1 MRKIKSI
8 FSKTM
13 IASIVMLII
22 IAMTEMLSINK
33 SVFASESGTVTADNV
48 NFRQKASSSAEIIQS
63 LKKGAS
69 LTVEGT
75 EGDFYK
81 VRYNSIEGYVSKQF
95 VKVNKAESSASGE
108 DSANNGSS
116 SNTSSAEN
124 SDDSRKNSNDN
135 SSSSSEEGSQNVN
148 DNQSNNNQAANGSES
163 SNEGS
168 QILTEKEAIEKNK
181 TKIKNETEIYV
192 LPLLNSSKLG
202 TIAKDEDVML
212 VSINGKWA
220 YIRGSKKSGWVNKE
234 ELESQT
240 IYLPTN
246 NTKNVENT
254 TNKNTQNSDE
264 NNQENNQNNKTNS
277 DNNNNN
283 SENDNSDATNND
295 SSKDNENNQDSE
307 SKNSKDPVNGET
319 EATSNSKKTMYINV
333 DAVNIRK
340 EASTTATILNSA
352 EKNSALEVLDTS
364 NQEWYKVKTS
374 SGTVGYVLAK
384 YLSENAG

>member
-81 VRYNSIEGYVSKQF
+81 VRYNSVEGYVSKQF
-95 VKVNKAESSASGE
+95 VKVNTSASSEGE
-108 DSANNGSS
+108 SKNVDNNKDSENNNDS
-116 SNTSSAEN
+116 SNT
-124 SDDSRKNSNDN
+124 
-135 SSSSSEEGSQNVN
+135 N
-148 DNQSNNNQAANGSES
+148 DNQNTNNAENIENNAKNDSVS
-163 SNEGS
+163 SNES
-168 QILTEKEAIEKNK
+168 NELLTEKEAIEKNK

-246 NTKNVENT
+246 NTKNVEDT

-264 NNQENNQNNKTNS
+264 NNQENNQNNKANS
-277 DNNNNN
+277 DNNNN

-295 SSKDNENNQDSE
+295 NSKDNENNQDSE

>member
-95 VKVNKAESSASGE
+95 VKVNTSASSEGE
-108 DSANNGSS
+108 SKNIDNNKDSENNNDS
-116 SNTSSAEN
+116 SNT
-124 SDDSRKNSNDN
+124 
-135 SSSSSEEGSQNVN
+135 N
-148 DNQSNNNQAANGSES
+148 DNQNTNNAENIENNAKNDSES
-163 SNEGS
+163 SNES
-168 QILTEKEAIEKNK
+168 NELLTEKEAIEKNK

-264 NNQENNQNNKTNS
+264 NNQENNQNNKANS
-277 DNNNNN
+277 DNNNN

-295 SSKDNENNQDSE
+295 SSKNNENNQDSE

-364 NQEWYKVKTS
+364 NPEWYKVKTS

>member
-95 VKVNKAESSASGE
+95 VKVNTSVSSEGESKNVDNNK
-108 DSANNGSS
+108 DSENNNDS
-116 SNTSSAEN
+116 SNT
-124 SDDSRKNSNDN
+124 
-135 SSSSSEEGSQNVN
+135 N
-148 DNQSNNNQAANGSES
+148 DNQNTNNAENIENNAKNDSES
-163 SNEGS
+163 SNES
-168 QILTEKEAIEKNK
+168 NELLTEKEAIEKNK

-246 NTKNVENT
+246 NTKNVEDT

-264 NNQENNQNNKTNS
+264 NNQEDNQNNKANS
-277 DNNNNN
+277 DNNN

-295 SSKDNENNQDSE
+295 NSKDNENNQDSE
-307 SKNSKDPVNGET
+307 SKNSKDPENVET

-340 EASTTATILNSA
+340 EASTTATILNSV

>member
-1 MRKIKSI
+1 MRKIKLI

-63 LKKGAS
+63 LKKGAN
-69 LTVEGT
+69 LTVDGT

-95 VKVNKAESSASGE
+95 VKVNTSASSEGE
-108 DSANNGSS
+108 SKNVDNNKDTENNNDS
-116 SNTSSAEN
+116 SNT
-124 SDDSRKNSNDN
+124 
-135 SSSSSEEGSQNVN
+135 N
-148 DNQSNNNQAANGSES
+148 DNQNTNNAENIENNAQNDSGS
-163 SNEGS
+163 SNES
-168 QILTEKEAIEKNK
+168 NELLTEKEAIEKNK

-202 TIAKDEDVML
+202 TIAKDEEVML
-212 VSINGKWA
+212 VSVSGKWA

-240 IYLPTN
+240 IYLPKN
-246 NTKNVENT
+246 NTKKAEDT
-254 TNKNTQNSDE
+254 TNTSNQNSDD
-264 NNQENNQNNKTNS
+264 NNQENNQDNKANS
-277 DNNNNN
+277 DNNN
-283 SENDNSDATNND
+283 SENGNSDTNNND
-295 SSKDNENNQDSE
+295 NNKGNENNQDSE
-307 SKNSKDPVNGET
+307 SKNSKDSANGET
-319 EATSNSKKTMYINV
+319 ETATETNSKKTMYINV

-364 NQEWYKVKTS
+364 NSEWYKVKTS

-384 YLSENAG
+384 YLSESME

>member
-22 IAMTEMLSINK
+22 IAMTVMLSINK

-63 LKKGAS
+63 LKKGAN

-95 VKVNKAESSASGE
+95 VKVNTSASSEGE
-108 DSANNGSS
+108 SKNVDNNKDTENNNDS
-116 SNTSSAEN
+116 SNT
-124 SDDSRKNSNDN
+124 
-135 SSSSSEEGSQNVN
+135 N
-148 DNQSNNNQAANGSES
+148 DNQNTNNAENIENNAQNDSGS
-163 SNEGS
+163 SNES
-168 QILTEKEAIEKNK
+168 NELLTEKEAIEKNK

-202 TIAKDEDVML
+202 TIAKDEEVML
-212 VSINGKWA
+212 VSVSGKWA
-220 YIRGSKKSGWVNKE
+220 YIRGSKKNGWVNKE

-240 IYLPTN
+240 IYLPKD
-246 NTKNVENT
+246 NTKKAEDT
-254 TNKNTQNSDE
+254 TNTSNQDSDD
-264 NNQENNQNNKTNS
+264 NNQENNQDNKANS
-277 DNNNNN
+277 DNNN
-283 SENDNSDATNND
+283 SENGNSDTNNND
-295 SSKDNENNQDSE
+295 NNKGNENNQDSK
-307 SKNSKDPVNGET
+307 SKNSNDSANGET
-319 EATSNSKKTMYINV
+319 ETATETNSKKTMYINV

-364 NQEWYKVKTS
+364 NSEWYKVKTS

-384 YLSENAG
+384 YLSESME

>member
-8 FSKTM
+8 VSKSM

-22 IAMTEMLSINK
+22 IAMTVMLSINK

-81 VRYNSIEGYVSKQF
+81 VRYNSVEGYVSKQF
-95 VKVNKAESSASGE
+95 VKVNTSASSEGE
-108 DSANNGSS
+108 SKNVDNNKDSENNNDS
-116 SNTSSAEN
+116 SNTNDNKNTNNAEN
-124 SDDSRKNSNDN
+124 IEDNAKNDS
-135 SSSSSEEGSQNVN
+135 V
-148 DNQSNNNQAANGSES
+148 S
-163 SNEGS
+163 SNES
-168 QILTEKEAIEKNK
+168 NELLTEKEAIEKNR

-246 NTKNVENT
+246 NTKNVEDT
-254 TNKNTQNSDE
+254 TNTNTQNSDD
-264 NNQENNQNNKTNS
+264 NNQENNQDNKANS
-277 DNNNNN
+277 DNNN
-283 SENDNSDATNND
+283 SENDNSDNNNN
-295 SSKDNENNQDSE
+295 SKGNENNQDSE
-307 SKNSKDPVNGET
+307 SKNSKDSANGET
-319 EATSNSKKTMYINV
+319 ETVTETNSKKTMYINV

-364 NQEWYKVKTS
+364 NSEWYKIKTS

>member
-81 VRYNSIEGYVSKQF
+81 VRYNSVEGYVSKQF
-95 VKVNKAESSASGE
+95 VKVNKAESS
-108 DSANNGSS
+108 
-116 SNTSSAEN
+116 
-124 SDDSRKNSNDN
+124 
-135 SSSSSEEGSQNVN
+135 SSSEEGIQNVN

-246 NTKNVENT
+246 NTKNVEDT

-264 NNQENNQNNKTNS
+264 NNQENNQNDKANS
-277 DNNNNN
+277 DNNNSENDN

-295 SSKDNENNQDSE
+295 NSKDNENNQDSE

-340 EASTTATILNSA
+340 EASTTAIILNSV

>member
-95 VKVNKAESSASGE
+95 VKVNTSASSEGE
-108 DSANNGSS
+108 SKNVDNNKDTENNNDS
-116 SNTSSAEN
+116 SNT
-124 SDDSRKNSNDN
+124 
-135 SSSSSEEGSQNVN
+135 N
-148 DNQSNNNQAANGSES
+148 DNQNTNNAENIENNAQNDSES
-163 SNEGS
+163 SNES
-168 QILTEKEAIEKNK
+168 NEILTEKEAIEKNK

-202 TIAKDEDVML
+202 TIAKDEEVML
-212 VSINGKWA
+212 VSVSGKWA

-240 IYLPTN
+240 IYLPKN
-246 NTKNVENT
+246 NTKKAEDT
-254 TNKNTQNSDE
+254 TNTSNQNSDD
-264 NNQENNQNNKTNS
+264 NNQENNQDNKANS
-277 DNNNNN
+277 DNNN
-283 SENDNSDATNND
+283 SENGNSDTNNND
-295 SSKDNENNQDSE
+295 NNKGNENNQDSK
-307 SKNSKDPVNGET
+307 SKNSNDSANGET
-319 EATSNSKKTMYINV
+319 ETATETETNSKKTMYINV

-364 NQEWYKVKTS
+364 NSEWYKVKTS

-384 YLSENAG
+384 YLSESME

>member
-22 IAMTEMLSINK
+22 IAMTEMISINK

-63 LKKGAS
+63 LKKGAN
-69 LTVEGT
+69 LMVEGT

-95 VKVNKAESSASGE
+95 VKVNTSASSEGE
-108 DSANNGSS
+108 SKNVDNNKDTENNNDS
-116 SNTSSAEN
+116 SNT
-124 SDDSRKNSNDN
+124 
-135 SSSSSEEGSQNVN
+135 N
-148 DNQSNNNQAANGSES
+148 DNQNTNNAENIENNAQNDSGS
-163 SNEGS
+163 SNES
-168 QILTEKEAIEKNK
+168 NELLTEKEAIEKNK

-202 TIAKDEDVML
+202 TIAKDEEVML
-212 VSINGKWA
+212 VSVSGKWA

-240 IYLPTN
+240 IYLPKN
-246 NTKNVENT
+246 NTKKAEDT
-254 TNKNTQNSDE
+254 TNTSNQNSDD
-264 NNQENNQNNKTNS
+264 NNQENNQDNKANS
-277 DNNNNN
+277 DNNN
-283 SENDNSDATNND
+283 SENGNSDTNNND
-295 SSKDNENNQDSE
+295 NNKGNENNQDSE
-307 SKNSKDPVNGET
+307 SKNSNDSANGET
-319 EATSNSKKTMYINV
+319 ETETETNSKKTMYINV

-340 EASTTATILNSA
+340 EASTTATILNSV

-364 NQEWYKVKTS
+364 NSEWYKVKTS

-384 YLSENAG
+384 YLSESME

>member
-22 IAMTEMLSINK
+22 IAMTVMLSINK

-63 LKKGAS
+63 LKKGAN

-95 VKVNKAESSASGE
+95 VKVNTSASSEGE
-108 DSANNGSS
+108 SKNVDNNKDTENNNDS
-116 SNTSSAEN
+116 SNT
-124 SDDSRKNSNDN
+124 
-135 SSSSSEEGSQNVN
+135 N
-148 DNQSNNNQAANGSES
+148 DNQNTNNAENIENNAQNDSGS
-163 SNEGS
+163 SNES
-168 QILTEKEAIEKNK
+168 NEILTEKEAIEKNK

-202 TIAKDEDVML
+202 TIAKDEEVML
-212 VSINGKWA
+212 VSVSGKWA

-240 IYLPTN
+240 IYLPKN
-246 NTKNVENT
+246 NTKKAEDT
-254 TNKNTQNSDE
+254 TNTSNQNSDD
-264 NNQENNQNNKTNS
+264 NNQENNQDNKANS
-277 DNNNNN
+277 DNNN
-283 SENDNSDATNND
+283 SENGNSDTNNND
-295 SSKDNENNQDSE
+295 NNKGNENNQDSE
-307 SKNSKDPVNGET
+307 SKNSNDSANGET
-319 EATSNSKKTMYINV
+319 ETATETNSKKTMYINV

-364 NQEWYKVKTS
+364 NSEWYKVKTS

-384 YLSENAG
+384 YLSESME

>member
-63 LKKGAS
+63 LKKGAN

-116 SNTSSAEN
+116 SNTSNAEN
-124 SDDSRKNSNDN
+124 SDDPRENSNDD

-168 QILTEKEAIEKNK
+168 PILTEKEAIEKNK

-202 TIAKDEDVML
+202 TIAKDEEVML
-212 VSINGKWA
+212 VSVSGKWA

-240 IYLPTN
+240 IYLPKN
-246 NTKNVENT
+246 NTKKAEDT
-254 TNKNTQNSDE
+254 TNTSNQNSDD
-264 NNQENNQNNKTNS
+264 NNQENNQDNKANS
-277 DNNNNN
+277 DNNN
-283 SENDNSDATNND
+283 SENGNSDTNNND
-295 SSKDNENNQDSE
+295 NNKGNENNQDSK
-307 SKNSKDPVNGET
+307 SKNSNDSANGET
-319 EATSNSKKTMYINV
+319 ETATETNSKKTMYINV

-364 NQEWYKVKTS
+364 NSEWYKVKTS

-384 YLSENAG
+384 YLSESME

>member
-33 SVFASESGTVTADNV
+33 SVFASESGTVIADNV
-48 NFRQKASSSAEIIQS
+48 NFRQKASPSAEIIQS

-75 EGDFYK
+75 EDDFYK

-95 VKVNKAESSASGE
+95 VKVNKAESS
-108 DSANNGSS
+108 
-116 SNTSSAEN
+116 
-124 SDDSRKNSNDN
+124 
-135 SSSSSEEGSQNVN
+135 SSSEEGSQNEN

-168 QILTEKEAIEKNK
+168 PILTEKEAIEKNK

-202 TIAKDEDVML
+202 TIAKDEEVML
-212 VSINGKWA
+212 VSVSGKWA

-240 IYLPTN
+240 IYLPKN
-246 NTKNVENT
+246 NTKKAEDT

-264 NNQENNQNNKTNS
+264 NNQENNQNNKANS
-277 DNNNNN
+277 DNNNN

-295 SSKDNENNQDSE
+295 NSKDNENNQDSE

>member
-1 MRKIKSI
+1 M
-8 FSKTM
+8 
-13 IASIVMLII
+13 
-22 IAMTEMLSINK
+22 
-33 SVFASESGTVTADNV
+33 
-48 NFRQKASSSAEIIQS
+48 
-63 LKKGAS
+63 KKGAS

-81 VRYNSIEGYVSKQF
+81 VRYNSVEGYVSKQF
-95 VKVNKAESSASGE
+95 VKVNKAESS
-108 DSANNGSS
+108 
-116 SNTSSAEN
+116 
-124 SDDSRKNSNDN
+124 
-135 SSSSSEEGSQNVN
+135 SSSEEGIQNVN

-246 NTKNVENT
+246 NTKNVEDT

-264 NNQENNQNNKTNS
+264 NNQENNQNDKANS
-277 DNNNNN
+277 DNNN

-295 SSKDNENNQDSE
+295 NSKDNENNQDSE

-340 EASTTATILNSA
+340 EASTTAIILNSV

>member
-22 IAMTEMLSINK
+22 IAMTVMLSINK

-95 VKVNKAESSASGE
+95 VKVNTSASSEGE
-108 DSANNGSS
+108 SKNVDNNKDSENNNDS
-116 SNTSSAEN
+116 SNT
-124 SDDSRKNSNDN
+124 
-135 SSSSSEEGSQNVN
+135 N
-148 DNQSNNNQAANGSES
+148 DNQNTNNAENIKDNAKNDSVS
-163 SNEGS
+163 SNES
-168 QILTEKEAIEKNK
+168 NELLTEKEAIEKNK

-246 NTKNVENT
+246 NTKNVEDT

-264 NNQENNQNNKTNS
+264 NNQENNQNNKANS
-277 DNNNNN
+277 DNNN

-295 SSKDNENNQDSE
+295 SSKNNENNQDSE
-307 SKNSKDPVNGET
+307 SKNSKDSANGET
-319 EATSNSKKTMYINV
+319 ETATETNSKKTMYINV

-340 EASTTATILNSA
+340 EASTTATILNSV

>member
-95 VKVNKAESSASGE
+95 VKVNTSASSEGE
-108 DSANNGSS
+108 SKNVDNNKDSENNNDS
-116 SNTSSAEN
+116 SNT
-124 SDDSRKNSNDN
+124 
-135 SSSSSEEGSQNVN
+135 N
-148 DNQSNNNQAANGSES
+148 DNQITNNTENIENNAKNDSES
-163 SNEGS
+163 SNES
-168 QILTEKEAIEKNK
+168 NELLTEKEAIEKNK

-264 NNQENNQNNKTNS
+264 NNQENNQNNKANS

-295 SSKDNENNQDSE
+295 NSKDNENNQDSE

-340 EASTTATILNSA
+340 EASTTATILNSV

-364 NQEWYKVKTS
+364 NPEWYKVKTS

>member
-108 DSANNGSS
+108 DSANNESS
-116 SNTSSAEN
+116 SNTSRAEN
-124 SDDSRKNSNDN
+124 SDDPKNNSNDN
-135 SSSSSEEGSQNVN
+135 TSSSSEDGSQNVN

-168 QILTEKEAIEKNK
+168 PILTEKEAIEKNK

-220 YIRGSKKSGWVNKE
+220 YIRGLKKSGWVNKE

-246 NTKNVENT
+246 NTKNVEDT

-264 NNQENNQNNKTNS
+264 NNQENNQNNKANS
-277 DNNNNN
+277 DNNN
-283 SENDNSDATNND
+283 SEATNND
-295 SSKDNENNQDSE
+295 NSKDNENNQDSE
-307 SKNSKDPVNGET
+307 SKNSKDSANGET
-319 EATSNSKKTMYINV
+319 ETVTETNSKKTMYINV

>member
-22 IAMTEMLSINK
+22 IAMTVMLSINK

-63 LKKGAS
+63 LKKGAN

-95 VKVNKAESSASGE
+95 VKVNTSASSEGE
-108 DSANNGSS
+108 SKNVDNNKDTENNNDS
-116 SNTSSAEN
+116 SNT
-124 SDDSRKNSNDN
+124 
-135 SSSSSEEGSQNVN
+135 N
-148 DNQSNNNQAANGSES
+148 DNQNTNNAENIENNAQNDSGS
-163 SNEGS
+163 SNES
-168 QILTEKEAIEKNK
+168 NELLTEKEAIEKNK

-202 TIAKDEDVML
+202 TIAKDEEVML
-212 VSINGKWA
+212 VSVSGKWA

-240 IYLPTN
+240 IYLPKN
-246 NTKNVENT
+246 NTKKAEDT
-254 TNKNTQNSDE
+254 TNTSNQNSDD
-264 NNQENNQNNKTNS
+264 NNQENNQDNKANS
-277 DNNNNN
+277 DNNN
-283 SENDNSDATNND
+283 SENDNSDTNNND
-295 SSKDNENNQDSE
+295 NNKGNENNQDSE
-307 SKNSKDPVNGET
+307 SKNSNDSANGET
-319 EATSNSKKTMYINV
+319 ENATETNSKKTMYINV

-364 NQEWYKVKTS
+364 NSEWYKVKTS

-384 YLSENAG
+384 YLSESME

>member
-95 VKVNKAESSASGE
+95 VKVNTSASSEGE
-108 DSANNGSS
+108 SKNVDNNKDSENNNDS
-116 SNTSSAEN
+116 SNT
-124 SDDSRKNSNDN
+124 
-135 SSSSSEEGSQNVN
+135 N
-148 DNQSNNNQAANGSES
+148 DNQNTNNAENIENNAQNDSES
-163 SNEGS
+163 SNES
-168 QILTEKEAIEKNK
+168 NELLTEKEAIEKNK

-202 TIAKDEDVML
+202 TIVKDEEVML
-212 VSINGKWA
+212 VSVSGKWA

-240 IYLPTN
+240 IYLPKN
-246 NTKNVENT
+246 NTKKAEDT
-254 TNKNTQNSDE
+254 TNTSNQNSDD
-264 NNQENNQNNKTNS
+264 NNQENNQNNKANS
-277 DNNNNN
+277 DNNN

-295 SSKDNENNQDSE
+295 NSKDNENNQDSE
-307 SKNSKDPVNGET
+307 SKNSKDSANGET
-319 EATSNSKKTMYINV
+319 ETATETNSKKTMYINV

>member
-63 LKKGAS
+63 LKKGAN

-81 VRYNSIEGYVSKQF
+81 VRYNSIVGYVSKQF
-95 VKVNKAESSASGE
+95 VKVNTSAS
-108 DSANNGSS
+108 
-116 SNTSSAEN
+116 SN
-124 SDDSRKNSNDN
+124 DDSKNSNNTNNDETTNSNDN
-135 SSSSSEEGSQNVN
+135 QDVNNEETENN
-148 DNQSNNNQAANGSES
+148 ADNNIDSNSGS
-163 SNEGS
+163 SNES
-168 QILTEKEAIEKNK
+168 SETLTEKEALEKNK
-181 TKIKNETEIYV
+181 TKIKNETEVYV

-202 TIAKDEDVML
+202 TIGKDEEVML

-220 YIRGSKKSGWVNKE
+220 YVRGSKKSGWVNKE
-234 ELESQT
+234 NLESQT
-240 IYLPTN
+240 IYLPKES
-246 NTKNVENT
+246 TKTSSENT
-254 TNKNTQNSDE
+254 NKETGKDANDANENADASETKSSSTTNDKENSDSSSS
-264 NNQENNQNNKTNS
+264 NNGKDNANNDDNGSSNDNNNGNNNGNDNNNNDNS
-277 DNNNNN
+277 NNNNN
-283 SENDNSDATNND
+283 SNT
-295 SSKDNENNQDSE
+295 
-307 SKNSKDPVNGET
+307 
-319 EATSNSKKTMYINV
+319 KKTMYINV

-352 EKNSALEVLDTS
+352 EKNTELEVLDTS
-364 NQEWYKVKTS
+364 NSEWYKIKTP

-384 YLSENAG
+384 YLSETKK

>member
-13 IASIVMLII
+13 IATIVMLII

-63 LKKGAS
+63 LKKGAG
-69 LTVEGT
+69 LTVEGM

-116 SNTSSAEN
+116 SNTSNAEN
-124 SDDSRKNSNDN
+124 SDDPRKNSNDD

-168 QILTEKEAIEKNK
+168 PILTEKEAIEKNK

-246 NTKNVENT
+246 NTKNVEDT
-254 TNKNTQNSDE
+254 TNTNTQNSDD
-264 NNQENNQNNKTNS
+264 NNQENNQDNKANS
-277 DNNNNN
+277 DNNN
-283 SENDNSDATNND
+283 SENDNSDNNNN
-295 SSKDNENNQDSE
+295 SKGNENNQDSE
-307 SKNSKDPVNGET
+307 SKNSKDSANGET
-319 EATSNSKKTMYINV
+319 ETVTETNSKKTMYINV

-364 NQEWYKVKTS
+364 NPEWYKVKKS

>member
-63 LKKGAS
+63 LKKGAN

-116 SNTSSAEN
+116 SNTSNAEN
-124 SDDSRKNSNDN
+124 SDDPKNNSNDN

-168 QILTEKEAIEKNK
+168 PILTEKEAIEKNK

-246 NTKNVENT
+246 NTKNVEDT

-264 NNQENNQNNKTNS
+264 NNQENNQNNKANS
-277 DNNNNN
+277 DNNN

-295 SSKDNENNQDSE
+295 SSKNNENNQDSE
-307 SKNSKDPVNGET
+307 SKNSKDSANGET
-319 EATSNSKKTMYINV
+319 ETATETNSKKTMYINV

-340 EASTTATILNSA
+340 EASTTATILNSV

>member
-95 VKVNKAESSASGE
+95 VKVNKAESS
-108 DSANNGSS
+108 
-116 SNTSSAEN
+116 
-124 SDDSRKNSNDN
+124 
-135 SSSSSEEGSQNVN
+135 SSSEEGSQNEN

-168 QILTEKEAIEKNK
+168 PILTEKEAIEKNK

-246 NTKNVENT
+246 NTKNVEDT

-264 NNQENNQNNKTNS
+264 NNQENNQNNKANS
-277 DNNNNN
+277 DNNN
-283 SENDNSDATNND
+283 SENDNSDANNN

-307 SKNSKDPVNGET
+307 SKNSKDSANGET
-319 EATSNSKKTMYINV
+319 ETATETNSKKTMYINV

>member
-81 VRYNSIEGYVSKQF
+81 VRYNSVEGYVSKQF
-95 VKVNKAESSASGE
+95 VKVNTSASSEGE
-108 DSANNGSS
+108 SKNVDNNKDSENNNDS
-116 SNTSSAEN
+116 SNT
-124 SDDSRKNSNDN
+124 
-135 SSSSSEEGSQNVN
+135 N
-148 DNQSNNNQAANGSES
+148 DNQNTNNAENIENNAKNDSES
-163 SNEGS
+163 ANESNEL
-168 QILTEKEAIEKNK
+168 LTEKEAIEKNK

-234 ELESQT
+234 KLESQT

-246 NTKNVENT
+246 NTKNVEDT

-264 NNQENNQNNKTNS
+264 NNQENNQNNKANS
-277 DNNNNN
+277 DNNN

-295 SSKDNENNQDSE
+295 NSKDNENNQDSE

>member
-95 VKVNKAESSASGE
+95 VKVNTSASSEGE
-108 DSANNGSS
+108 SKNIDNNKDSENNNDS
-116 SNTSSAEN
+116 SNT
-124 SDDSRKNSNDN
+124 
-135 SSSSSEEGSQNVN
+135 N
-148 DNQSNNNQAANGSES
+148 DNQNTNNAENIENNAKNDSES
-163 SNEGS
+163 SNES
-168 QILTEKEAIEKNK
+168 NELLTEKEAIEKNK

-264 NNQENNQNNKTNS
+264 NNQENNQNNKANS
-277 DNNNNN
+277 DNNNN

-295 SSKDNENNQDSE
+295 SSKNNENNQDSE

>member
-95 VKVNKAESSASGE
+95 VKVNTSVSSEGESKNVDNNK
-108 DSANNGSS
+108 DSENNNDS
-116 SNTSSAEN
+116 SNT
-124 SDDSRKNSNDN
+124 
-135 SSSSSEEGSQNVN
+135 N
-148 DNQSNNNQAANGSES
+148 DNQNTNNAENIENNAKNDSES
-163 SNEGS
+163 SNES
-168 QILTEKEAIEKNK
+168 NELLTEKEAIEKNK

-264 NNQENNQNNKTNS
+264 NNQENNQNNKANS
-277 DNNNNN
+277 DNNNN

-295 SSKDNENNQDSE
+295 SSKNNENNQDSE

-364 NQEWYKVKTS
+364 NPEWYKVKTS

>member
-63 LKKGAS
+63 LKKGAN

-95 VKVNKAESSASGE
+95 VKVNTSASSEGE
-108 DSANNGSS
+108 SKNVDNNKDTENNNDS
-116 SNTSSAEN
+116 SNT
-124 SDDSRKNSNDN
+124 
-135 SSSSSEEGSQNVN
+135 N
-148 DNQSNNNQAANGSES
+148 DNQNTNNAENIENNAQNDSGS
-163 SNEGS
+163 SNES
-168 QILTEKEAIEKNK
+168 NELLTEKEAIEKNK

-202 TIAKDEDVML
+202 TIAKDEEVML
-212 VSINGKWA
+212 VSVSGKWA

-240 IYLPTN
+240 IYLPKN
-246 NTKNVENT
+246 NTKKAEDT
-254 TNKNTQNSDE
+254 TNTSNQNSDD
-264 NNQENNQNNKTNS
+264 NNQENNQDNKANS
-277 DNNNNN
+277 DNNN
-283 SENDNSDATNND
+283 SENGNSDTNNND
-295 SSKDNENNQDSE
+295 NNKGNENNQDSK
-307 SKNSKDPVNGET
+307 SKNSNDSANGET
-319 EATSNSKKTMYINV
+319 ETATETNSKKTMYINV

-364 NQEWYKVKTS
+364 NSEWYKVKTS

-384 YLSENAG
+384 YLSESME

>member
-95 VKVNKAESSASGE
+95 VKVNTSVSSEGESKNVDNNK
-108 DSANNGSS
+108 DSENNNDS
-116 SNTSSAEN
+116 SNT
-124 SDDSRKNSNDN
+124 
-135 SSSSSEEGSQNVN
+135 N
-148 DNQSNNNQAANGSES
+148 DNQNTNNAENIENNAKNDSES
-163 SNEGS
+163 SNES
-168 QILTEKEAIEKNK
+168 NELLTEKEAIEKNK

-246 NTKNVENT
+246 NTKNVEDT

-264 NNQENNQNNKTNS
+264 NNQENNRNNKANS
-277 DNNNNN
+277 DNNNN

-295 SSKDNENNQDSE
+295 SSKNNENNQDSE

-364 NQEWYKVKTS
+364 NPEWYKVKTS

>member
-22 IAMTEMLSINK
+22 IAMTVMLSINK

-63 LKKGAS
+63 LKKGAN

-95 VKVNKAESSASGE
+95 VKVNTSASSEGE
-108 DSANNGSS
+108 SKNVDNNKDTENNNDS
-116 SNTSSAEN
+116 SNT
-124 SDDSRKNSNDN
+124 
-135 SSSSSEEGSQNVN
+135 N
-148 DNQSNNNQAANGSES
+148 DNQNTNNAENIENNAQNDSGS
-163 SNEGS
+163 SNES
-168 QILTEKEAIEKNK
+168 NELLTEKEAIEKNK

-202 TIAKDEDVML
+202 TIAKDEEVML
-212 VSINGKWA
+212 VSVSGKWA

-240 IYLPTN
+240 IYLPKN
-246 NTKNVENT
+246 NTKKAEDT
-254 TNKNTQNSDE
+254 TNTSNQNSDD
-264 NNQENNQNNKTNS
+264 NNQENNQDNKANS
-277 DNNNNN
+277 DNNN
-283 SENDNSDATNND
+283 SENGNSDTNNND
-295 SSKDNENNQDSE
+295 NNKGNENNQDSK
-307 SKNSKDPVNGET
+307 SKNSNDSANGET
-319 EATSNSKKTMYINV
+319 ETATETNSKKTMYINV

-364 NQEWYKVKTS
+364 NSEWYKVKTS

-384 YLSENAG
+384 YLSESME